1 MRTVLMAVFLG
12 VVACQAFGE
21 DLPPVSNGNGT
32 TLRDLVNSDKL
43 VTVVLKDSGAVD
55 HNLRVIDIGP
65 NYFSVTSPDEER
77 IAYLFSSVQE
87 VRIQDDKVSEKV
99 FNAEESR
106 SLRAEEKKVVDR
118 AIERVRELFEAKE
131 TEQEVRCAAAMLLA
145 VDGQKDGV
153 EYLVRYAASNDL
165 ASQLAACQALY
176 LAGSKE
182 SAATT
187 IAKGLASGDRTVRKM
202 ACDLAGLV
210 QDTASTGVLLEMLH
224 DRAEE
229 ISAPAAVALGRL
241 GCREAIPQL
250 LKIIMEI
257 SEVKGAAAV
266 DALAHLG
273 GQDVIDQVKA
283 KLPSA
288 QHRIRFRLIVL
299 LYTLKDAEGIKLL
312 KEESMGVPT
321 LAPEASLLLAKEGD
335 WAARQ
340 YLTNR
345 IRQRF
350 NETPEN
356 LRFHADAAV
365 ALIEGGDTTAISH
378 LQDLLRTDNAAMRI
392 QICGKIAA
400 LGKRR
405 LIPIIQPII
414 ESPDPLAAISGC
426 MATLSM
432 AKPDFHERYQ
442 TTLIN

>member
-187 IAKGLASGDRTVRKM
+187 IAKGLASGPKLICISTPQGDR
-202 ACDLAGLV
+202 
-210 QDTASTGVLLEMLH
+210 
-224 DRAEE
+224 
-229 ISAPAAVALGRL
+229 
-241 GCREAIPQL
+241 
-250 LKIIMEI
+250 
-257 SEVKGAAAV
+257 
-266 DALAHLG
+266 
-273 GQDVIDQVKA
+273 
-283 KLPSA
+283 
-288 QHRIRFRLIVL
+288 
-299 LYTLKDAEGIKLL
+299 
-312 KEESMGVPT
+312 
-321 LAPEASLLLAKEGD
+321 
-335 WAARQ
+335 
-340 YLTNR
+340 
-345 IRQRF
+345 
-350 NETPEN
+350 
-356 LRFHADAAV
+356 
-365 ALIEGGDTTAISH
+365 
-378 LQDLLRTDNAAMRI
+378 
-392 QICGKIAA
+392 
-400 LGKRR
+400 
-405 LIPIIQPII
+405 
-414 ESPDPLAAISGC
+414 
-426 MATLSM
+426 
-432 AKPDFHERYQ
+432 
-442 TTLIN
+442 